1 MEHRN
6 INTVGTIFNDFLGLY
21 TGERPVGIH
30 ELIQKYDRHPV
41 LMGLLS
47 NVDSV
52 IYVDVKK
59 AMYEIYPFYKKY
71 RHRALDDN
79 AWKDIVESAET
90 LEKKWNENLWVR
102 RVILNLV
109 NELDKESQEVQRAA
123 AGGNAENQHPK
134 RHNDGGTL
142 YAGKIGKKHRG
153 SKCPGRTLPDLSKCS
168 GNRRA
173 CKRMFHIQ
181 RGHGC
186 FYSGKKEV
194 SAEGF
199 VNPAVSVTEKLT
211 EEMLLLQDSGYAT
224 VLGTYLLDLARKILL

>member
-1 MEHRN
+1 M
-6 INTVGTIFNDFLGLY
+6 
-21 TGERPVGIH
+21 
-30 ELIQKYDRHPV
+30 
-41 LMGLLS
+41 MGLLS

-123 AGGNAENQHPK
+123 AGGNAENH
-134 RHNDGGTL
+134 T
-142 YAGKIGKKHRG
+142 
-153 SKCPGRTLPDLSKCS
+153 SK
-168 GNRRA
+168 A
-173 CKRMFHIQ
+173 
-181 RGHGC
+181 
-186 FYSGKKEV
+186 
-194 SAEGF
+194 A
-199 VNPAVSVTEKLT
+199 
-211 EEMLLLQDSGYAT
+211 
-224 VLGTYLLDLARKILL
+224 

>member
-71 RHRALDDN
+71 IHRALDDSV
-79 AWKDIVESAET
+79 WKNIVESAET
-90 LEKKWNENLWVR
+90 LEKKWNGNLWVR

-123 AGGNAENQHPK
+123 AGGNVENH
-134 RHNDGGTL
+134 
-142 YAGKIGKKHRG
+142 A
-153 SKCPGRTLPDLSKCS
+153 SK
-168 GNRRA
+168 A
-173 CKRMFHIQ
+173 
-181 RGHGC
+181 
-186 FYSGKKEV
+186 
-194 SAEGF
+194 A
-199 VNPAVSVTEKLT
+199 
-211 EEMLLLQDSGYAT
+211 
-224 VLGTYLLDLARKILL
+224 

>member
-21 TGERPVGIH
+21 TGERPVGIQ

-71 RHRALDDN
+71 RHRALDDSV
-79 AWKDIVESAET
+79 WKNIVESAET
-90 LEKKWNENLWVR
+90 LEKKWNGNLWVR

-109 NELDKESQEVQRAA
+109 NELDRESQEVQKAA
-123 AGGNAENQHPK
+123 TGEMQENLKQK
-134 RHNDGGTL
+134 
-142 YAGKIGKKHRG
+142 A
-153 SKCPGRTLPDLSKCS
+153 
-168 GNRRA
+168 A
-173 CKRMFHIQ
+173 
-181 RGHGC
+181 
-186 FYSGKKEV
+186 
-194 SAEGF
+194 
-199 VNPAVSVTEKLT
+199 
-211 EEMLLLQDSGYAT
+211 
-224 VLGTYLLDLARKILL
+224 

>member
-71 RHRALDDN
+71 RHRALDDSV
-79 AWKDIVESAET
+79 WKNIVESAET
-90 LEKKWNENLWVR
+90 LEKKWNGNLWVR

-123 AGGNAENQHPK
+123 AGGNVAYLRLHLDMWTGRHSRRYGDGADVDIKTNQP
-134 RHNDGGTL
+134 
-142 YAGKIGKKHRG
+142 
-153 SKCPGRTLPDLSKCS
+153 
-168 GNRRA
+168 
-173 CKRMFHIQ
+173 
-181 RGHGC
+181 HG
-186 FYSGKKEV
+186 
-194 SAEGF
+194 
-199 VNPAVSVTEKLT
+199 
-211 EEMLLLQDSGYAT
+211 
-224 VLGTYLLDLARKILL
+224 

>member
-71 RHRALDDN
+71 RHRALDDSV
-79 AWKDIVESAET
+79 WKNIVESAET
-90 LEKKWNENLWVR
+90 LEKKWNGNLWVR
-102 RVILNLV
+102 R
-109 NELDKESQEVQRAA
+109 A
-123 AGGNAENQHPK
+123 
-134 RHNDGGTL
+134 L
-142 YAGKIGKKHRG
+142 YAGKIGEKHRG

-168 GNRRA
+168 GN
-173 CKRMFHIQ
+173 
-181 RGHGC
+181 
-186 FYSGKKEV
+186 
-194 SAEGF
+194 
-199 VNPAVSVTEKLT
+199 
-211 EEMLLLQDSGYAT
+211 
-224 VLGTYLLDLARKILL
+224 